1 SWSDLYSVTEARDRI
16 LRILGEDGE
25 GRELAAFL
33 PELPV
38 LTDEEGTALDGAMH
52 CSSAWATTFSAS
64 LELAK
69 QGDVA
74 LMQAEAFRCINVSRS
89 SKPASPESGLP
100 TFGFTIL

>member
-16 LRILGEDGE
+16 LRILGEGGE

-33 PELPV
+33 PELPTW
-38 LTDEEGTALDGAMH
+38 TDEDGTALQDAMH
-52 CSSAWATTFSAS
+52 WSSAWATTFSAS

-74 LMQAEAFRCINVSRS
+74 LGQSAIFEAIRVGP
-89 SKPASPESGLP
+89 PAGA
-100 TFGFTIL
+100 G

>member
-1 SWSDLYSVTEARDRI
+1 MTRYRPSWSDLYSVTEARDWI
-16 LRILGEDGE
+16 LRILGEGGE

-38 LTDEEGTALDGAMH
+38 ATDDESMALDGAMH
-52 CSSAWATTFSAS
+52 RSSAWGTTFSAS

-74 LMQAEAFRCINVSRS
+74 LGQSAIFEAIRVGPPVS
-89 SKPASPESGLP
+89 AG
-100 TFGFTIL
+100 